1 MSNGDVMVMMIG
13 TAQLQKAVFIK
24 KQDLQERTVRLIKM
38 GKGKARE
45 GENRMV
51 EKSATVCLHN
61 YYCRSFEVLF
71 C

>member
-13 TAQLQKAVFIK
+13 TAQLQKAAFIK

-45 GENRMV
+45 GENRME
-51 EKSATVCLHN
+51 EKSAMST
-61 YYCRSFEVLF
+61 
-71 C
+71 